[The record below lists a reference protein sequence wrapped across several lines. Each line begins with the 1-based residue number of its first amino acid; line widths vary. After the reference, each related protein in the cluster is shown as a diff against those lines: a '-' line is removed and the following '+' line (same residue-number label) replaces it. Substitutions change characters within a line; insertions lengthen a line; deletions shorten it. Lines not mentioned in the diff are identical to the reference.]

1 VSTLFIILDDE
12 FTSEHMSKCSAE
24 KVEKVN
30 GEEAEL
36 VIELEGLR
44 KTGELKIIALEK
56 QLAGLLKEAKSLR
69 ELLGMID

>member
-1 VSTLFIILDDE
+1 VSTLFIILDNE
-12 FTSEHMSKCSAE
+12 FTSELKSKCSAE
-24 KVEKVN
+24 KVENVKMA
-30 GEEAEL
+30 ETEL